1 MPRPKL
7 HSDDTILDAARDAML
22 RSGPSHFT
30 LSEVASAVGIS
41 RAALI
46 QRFKDRDTLHLRV
59 LEKMT
64 AEVRVYFAEANR
76 DVGLGPLW
84 AMLKDLISGM
94 GSGEGTEGYLLL
106 YHEDVRVPA
115 RLRLAQERNE
125 LVRNAIRDRLPRTP
139 HDPERTASLVQ
150 AMIQGA
156 CMQWLIDR
164 EGDLSAFMVAQ
175 TRLLLE
181 QLYPDFRFE

>member
-30 LSEVASAVGIS
+30 LSEVATSVGIS

-46 QRFKDRDTLHLRV
+46 QRFTDRDTLHLRV
-59 LEKMT
+59 MEKMT
-64 AEVRVYFAEANR
+64 AEVRDYFAAAPA

-84 AMLKDLISGM
+84 AMLKDLIAGM
-94 GSGEGTEGYLLL
+94 GSGEGTEGYLLF
-106 YHEDVRVPA
+106 YRADVRSPA
-115 RLRLAQERNE
+115 LLRLAQERNTI
-125 LVRNAIRDRLPRTP
+125 VRRGIRDRLPAEP
-139 HDPERTASLVQ
+139 HDREEAASLIQ

-156 CMQWLIDR
+156 CMQWIIDR
-164 EGDLSAFMVAQ
+164 EGDLAAFMTAQ
-175 TRLLLE
+175 TRRLLV
-181 QLYPDFRFE
+181 QMYPGFRFE